1 MTETREQAVQKMH
14 ANLIH
19 GGDAESCVV
28 CNNLAT
34 TLGWPEPLPA
44 PVELTGELV
53 KKIYN
58 RYHVGAF
65 CNWNAIA
72 ADIRQLLG
80 VPGRESRVMTRN
92 ADE

>member
-44 PVELTGELV
+44 PEDMRVARVRAVVNKWLNKPIEVNTNQLGECTFDGRILMLLSE
-53 KKIYN
+53 IQEI
-58 RYHVGAF
+58 VG
-65 CNWNAIA
+65 
-72 ADIRQLLG
+72 R
-80 VPGRESRVMTRN
+80 
-92 ADE
+92 